1 MGIPIPFVYFIKIK
15 GGNIATFLDWR
26 KNMIKKTEEIHF
38 RIEDIEKKIILKKAK
53 NFKLSLSEYVRTQ
66 AIYGVS
72 IYLNYEN
79 LDILSLELT
88 RIGNNI
94 NQIARGINKKIKFG
108 EDISSNELD
117 SINEE
122 LHLLRNL
129 LNDFTIKIVD
139 MYKDG
144 QILKN
149 TVSKD
154 YRDNE
159 VEQIDEGR
167 EINECNS

>member
-1 MGIPIPFVYFIKIK
+1 
-15 GGNIATFLDWR
+15 
-26 KNMIKKTEEIHF
+26 MIKKTEEIHF
-38 RIEDIEKKIILKKAK
+38 RIEDIEKRIILKKAK

-94 NQIARGINKKIKFG
+94 NQIARGINEKIKFG

-129 LNDFTIKIVD
+129 LNDFTIKIVN

>member
-1 MGIPIPFVYFIKIK
+1 
-15 GGNIATFLDWR
+15 
-26 KNMIKKTEEIHF
+26 MIKKTEEIHF

-53 NFKLSLSEYVRTQ
+53 NSKLNLSEYIRTQ
-66 AIYGVS
+66 AIYGVN

-79 LDILSLELT
+79 LDILSLELA

-108 EDISSNELD
+108 EDVLSDELS

-122 LHLLRNL
+122 FEVLRNL
-129 LNDFTIKIVD
+129 LNDFTNKVVD

-149 TVSKD
+149 AVSKD
-154 YRDNE
+154 YRDNKL
-159 VEQIDEGR
+159 EQINEGR
-167 EINECNS
+167 EINERNS

>member
-1 MGIPIPFVYFIKIK
+1 MV
-15 GGNIATFLDWR
+15 
-26 KNMIKKTEEIHF
+26 KKTEEIHF

-53 NFKLSLSEYVRTQ
+53 NSKLNLSEYIRTQ
-66 AIYGVS
+66 AIYGVN

-79 LDILSLELT
+79 LDILSLELA

-108 EDISSNELD
+108 EDVLSDELS

-122 LHLLRNL
+122 FEVLRNL
-129 LNDFTIKIVD
+129 LNDFTNKVVD

-149 TVSKD
+149 AVSKD
-154 YRDNE
+154 YRDNKL
-159 VEQIDEGR
+159 EQINEGR
-167 EINECNS
+167 EINERNS

>member
-1 MGIPIPFVYFIKIK
+1 MV
-15 GGNIATFLDWR
+15 
-26 KNMIKKTEEIHF
+26 KKTEEIHF

-53 NFKLSLSEYVRTQ
+53 NSKLNLSEYIRTQ
-66 AIYGVS
+66 AIYGVN

-79 LDILSLELT
+79 LDILSLELA

-108 EDISSNELD
+108 EDVLSDELS

-122 LHLLRNL
+122 FEVLRNL
-129 LNDFTIKIVD
+129 LNDFTNKVVE

-149 TVSKD
+149 AVSKD
-154 YRDNE
+154 YRDNKL
-159 VEQIDEGR
+159 EQINEGR
-167 EINECNS
+167 EINERNS

>member
-1 MGIPIPFVYFIKIK
+1 MV
-15 GGNIATFLDWR
+15 
-26 KNMIKKTEEIHF
+26 KKTEQIHF

-53 NFKLSLSEYVRTQ
+53 NSKLNLSEYIRTQ
-66 AIYGVS
+66 AIYGVN

-79 LDILSLELT
+79 LDILSLELA

-108 EDISSNELD
+108 EDVLSDELS

-122 LHLLRNL
+122 FEVLRNL
-129 LNDFTIKIVD
+129 LNDFTNKVVD

-149 TVSKD
+149 AVSKD
-154 YRDNE
+154 YRDNKL
-159 VEQIDEGR
+159 EQINEGR
-167 EINECNS
+167 EINERNS

>member
-1 MGIPIPFVYFIKIK
+1 M
-15 GGNIATFLDWR
+15 T
-26 KNMIKKTEEIHF
+26 KKTEEIHF

-53 NFKLSLSEYVRTQ
+53 NSKLNLSEYIRTQ
-66 AIYGVS
+66 AIYGVN
-72 IYLNYEN
+72 IYINYEN
-79 LDILSLELT
+79 LDILSLELA